1 MKKLHFI
8 ILALIVGGLAII
20 MASSDD
26 FNSYQ
31 TFADAGQSLRK
42 VRIVGQLARD
52 KEMYYRPTENPNFFT
67 FYVKDE
73 NGDEK
78 KVVYLKEKP
87 KDIEMSEKIVLT
99 GKMKGDEFYATDILL
114 KCPSKYKDEELKL
127 KS

>member
-26 FNSYQ
+26 LNSYQ
-31 TFADAGQSLRK
+31 TFADAGKSSRK
-42 VRIVGQLARD
+42 VRIVGQLAKD
-52 KEMYYRPTENPNFFT
+52 KEMFYKPTENPNFFT

-78 KVVYLKEKP
+78 RVVYLKEKP
-87 KDIEMSEKIVLT
+87 KDIEMSEKIVIT
-99 GKMKGDEFYATDILL
+99 GKMKGEDFYATGILL

>member
-1 MKKLHFI
+1 MKKLHLV
-8 ILALIVGGLAII
+8 ILALIIGGLSII
-20 MASSDD
+20 MASSDE
-26 FNSYQ
+26 FNSYKS
-31 TFADAGQSLRK
+31 FEDATKSGRK

-52 KEMYYRPTENPNFFT
+52 KEMYYKPTENPNYFT
-67 FYVKDE
+67 FYIKDE
-73 NGDEK
+73 HGEEK

-99 GKMKGDEFYATDILL
+99 GKMRGGEFYATDILL

>member
-1 MKKLHFI
+1 MKKLHLV
-8 ILALIVGGLAII
+8 ILVLIVGGLGII
-20 MASSDD
+20 MASSED

-31 TFADAGQSLRK
+31 SFDAASKSLRK
-42 VRIVGQLARD
+42 VRIVGQLAKD
-52 KEMYYRPTENPNFFT
+52 KEMYYKPTENPNYFT

-73 NGDEK
+73 HGQER

-99 GKMKGDEFYATDILL
+99 GKMKGEEFYATDILL